1 MGCKTWVLLWFFCG
15 FLRVRG
21 LEMYEFTDFFDTSSF
36 IFTWGHRVDHEN
48 YEASIVVGTIPMCWQ
63 DAGVPSPP
71 ISYSTVSW
79 EGV

>member
-1 MGCKTWVLLWFFCG
+1 
-15 FLRVRG
+15 
-21 LEMYEFTDFFDTSSF
+21 MYEFTDFLIPLPLH